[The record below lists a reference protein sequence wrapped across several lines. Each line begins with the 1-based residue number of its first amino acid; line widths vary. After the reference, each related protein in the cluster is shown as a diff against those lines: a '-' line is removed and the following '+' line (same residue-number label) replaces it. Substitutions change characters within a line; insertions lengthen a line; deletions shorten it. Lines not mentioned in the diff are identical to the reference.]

1 MTRQNDAMA
10 LAEAIASSR
19 VSALEAMEASLQAAR
34 QHADLG
40 AIDVLVPELGLSQA
54 NALEDERRDNPER
67 FATRPLAGVPTLAK
81 DLGAP
86 FAGIPGAAGSN
97 ALRGLSDGSADS
109 EFAHRMREAG
119 LVPFGNTQVPEF
131 GLSLSTE
138 PLERAPTRNPLDP
151 ERAAGGSSGGAASAV
166 ASGIVAIAHATDA
179 GGSIRVPAACC
190 GLIGLKP
197 SRGVIPGGPDF
208 GNHLGGLAAEF
219 AICRSIRD
227 ARLAFD
233 HLAGDVRGPAPE
245 PMIEQASSKSAGN
258 APRTIGLVTDCGP
271 YPVSAARADAVA
283 RTAALLEGA
292 GHRIVDLPF
301 DRIAGL
307 VETGRRA
314 FDRIICSLTASL
326 FAQGT
331 LDEDK
336 IEPLSR
342 AVLARGRAMQAHE
355 LWSALQEGVLA
366 AHAMWRIF
374 DEVDTVLAPML
385 ADAPPPLGAFPTD
398 HDDVQAHWD
407 RMTAFAPLASL
418 ANITGVP
425 ALSMPVGADDEGLPL
440 PVQLFAPMGADRRL
454 LSLGATLEALCPW
467 AHRFPVAGLAA

>member
-1 MTRQNDAMA
+1 MTTQNDAMA

-34 QHADLG
+34 EHADLG
-40 AIDVLVPELGLSQA
+40 AIDVLVPELGLARA
-54 NALEDERRDNPER
+54 NALEEERRDNPER
-67 FATRPLAGVPTLAK
+67 FAARPFAGVPTLAK
-81 DLGAP
+81 DLGSP

-109 EFAHRMREAG
+109 EFARRVRETG
-119 LVPFGNTQVPEF
+119 LMPFGNTLVPEF
-131 GLSLSTE
+131 GMSVSTE
-138 PLERAPTRNPLDP
+138 PLGRAPTRNPLDP
-151 ERAAGGSSGGAASAV
+151 TRTAGGSSGGSASAV

-179 GGSIRVPAACC
+179 GGSIRIPAACC

-197 SRGVIPGGPDF
+197 SRGVMPGAPDF
-208 GNHLGGLAAEF
+208 RNHLGGLAAEL
-219 AICRSIRD
+219 AVCRSIRD

-233 HLAGDVRGPAPE
+233 HLAGDARGPAPE
-245 PMIEQASSKSAGN
+245 PVIEQTWSRFASN
-258 APRTIGLVTDCGP
+258 EPRTIGLITDCGP
-271 YPVSAARADAVA
+271 YSISTERADAVA
-283 RTAALLEGA
+283 STAALLEGA
-292 GHRIVDLPF
+292 GHRIVDLPYS
-301 DRIAGL
+301 RIAGL
-307 VETGRRA
+307 VETGRKA
-314 FDRIICSLTASL
+314 FDRIICAFTAAM

-331 LDEDK
+331 LDEGK
-336 IEPLSR
+336 IEPLTR
-342 AVLARGRAMQAHE
+342 AALARGRAMQAHQ

-366 AHAMWRIF
+366 AHAMWQIF

-385 ADAPPPLGAFPTD
+385 AVAPPHLGAFPTD

-425 ALSMPVGADDEGLPL
+425 ALSMPVGADGDGLPL

-454 LSLGATLEALCPW
+454 LSLGATLEALSPW
-467 AHRFPVAGLAA
+467 THRFPVAGLPA